1 MTAITLTKNETIVY
15 NIIAQETSLDDIAF
29 IAELKMAAV
38 YGIVSSLAKKGA
50 AVKTESGEYV
60 RAEGV
65 NVELYTEKEVAPVA
79 VQAPAEQVETADETA
94 EEPVEPAKATEPPT
108 KKDDHNGID
117 LAKFTKAGK
126 PRVISNAARMR
137 EQIAMVKGKM
147 DDTEAEKL
155 LMQWAM
161 ETLGHTKQLAKS
173 YVKTNWHRVKV

>member
-1 MTAITLTKNETIVY
+1 MTAIALTKNETIVY
-15 NIIAQETSLDDIAF
+15 NIITQETSLDDIAF
-29 IAELKMAAV
+29 IAELKMASV

-65 NVELYTEKEVAPVA
+65 NVELYTEKEVAPVE
-79 VQAPAEQVETADETA
+79 VQAPVELVETA
-94 EEPVEPAKATEPPT
+94 EEPSKAVEQPT
-108 KKDDHNGID
+108 KKVGHNDID
-117 LAKFTKAGK
+117 LTKYTRAGK

-147 DDTEAEKL
+147 DEVEAEKL

-161 ETLGHTKQLAKS
+161 DTLGHTKQLAKS

>member
-1 MTAITLTKNETIVY
+1 MAAITLTKNETIVY
-15 NIIAQETSLDDIAF
+15 DIISQETSLDDIAF

-38 YGIVSSLAKKGA
+38 YGIVSSLAKKGV
-50 AVKTESGEYV
+50 AVKTEGGEYV

-65 NVELYTEKEVAPVA
+65 NVELYTEKEATQA
-79 VQAPAEQVETADETA
+79 VEQAPT
-94 EEPVEPAKATEPPT
+94 EPVETVVELAEADEPTTLPT
-108 KKDDHNGID
+108 KKADHSGID
-117 LAKFTKAGK
+117 LTKFTKAGK

-147 DDTEAEKL
+147 DDADAEKM